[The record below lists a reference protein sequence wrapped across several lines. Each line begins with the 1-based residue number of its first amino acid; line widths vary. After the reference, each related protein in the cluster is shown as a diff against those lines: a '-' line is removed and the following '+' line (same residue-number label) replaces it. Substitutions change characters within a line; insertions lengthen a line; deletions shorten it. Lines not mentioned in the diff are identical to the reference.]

1 MTRGV
6 AATWL
11 AALSAGWVVMAL
23 QLMGGRLLAPVF
35 GQTIH
40 QWGALIGATLA
51 CMTAGYWAGGRWGSG
66 RAQYLPVLL
75 ALGALWAAGTPW
87 LGRDAAAL
95 AEDLAGPLGGA
106 LLAALVLLGPPSF
119 ALAAVS
125 PLCVARLATR
135 GDAASASG
143 TVSALG
149 AIGSIGGTFFGAFL
163 AVPWLGLAGGYAC
176 AAAIATLA
184 AILVGLAPRH
194 ALLALLPLLPAW
206 AAQRDFAAGFVEL
219 HETPYNTILVAD
231 TGEALVLSVNSPE
244 IVQSLHRHD
253 GAPTGAYWDALALAP
268 ALAEAPGAAP
278 RVLFLGVAGGA
289 AVTAAA
295 RIWPAMRAQGV
306 EIDPGITDVARRRFG
321 LAIPVATADARRF
334 VAAPGDA
341 YDAIL
346 IDLYATGQVP
356 VHVATREF
364 FAAVAARLAP
374 GGVVAMN
381 VYGAGQPTLVTAP
394 LAATLGAVFPTV
406 LAADL
411 GDGNTM
417 LLAWAGAVTLAEAR
431 ARLAAYPGTAA
442 LAAALAAP
450 DPAWRAAPVLTD
462 NRSDLE
468 LRAARALSIARAR

>member
-6 AATWL
+6 AGTWL

-51 CMTAGYWAGGRWGSG
+51 CMTAGYWTGGRWGG
-66 RAQYLPVLL
+66 VHRLPWLL

-125 PLCVARLATR
+125 PLCVARLAQG
-135 GDAASASG
+135 GDAGRASG

-149 AIGSIGGTFFGAFL
+149 AVGSIGGTFFGAFL
-163 AVPWLGLAGGYAC
+163 AVPWLGLAGGYAV
-176 AAAIATLA
+176 AAGVAALA
-184 AILVGLAPRH
+184 AVLVGLAPRH
-194 ALLALLPLLPAW
+194 AVLVLLPLLPGW

-219 HETPYNTILVAD
+219 HETPYNTILLAD
-231 TGEALVLSVNSPE
+231 SGEALVLSVNSPE
-244 IVQSLHRHD
+244 VVQSMHRHD

-289 AVTAAA
+289 AVAAA
-295 RIWPAMRAQGV
+295 SRVWPAMRAEGV
-306 EIDPGITDVARRRFG
+306 EIDPGIVDVARRRLG
-321 LAIPVATADARRF
+321 LSIPVAVADARRY
-334 VAAPGDA
+334 VAGPGEA

-356 VHVATREF
+356 VHVATAEF

-381 VYGAGQPTLVTAP
+381 VYGAGMPGEVTAP
-394 LAATLGAVFPTV
+394 LAATLGAAFAAV
-406 LAADL
+406 LAAEL
-411 GDGNTM
+411 EGGNTL
-417 LLAWAGAVTLAEAR
+417 LLAWREPVTPDQAR
-431 ARLAAYPGTAA
+431 ARLARHPGTEA
-442 LAAALAAP
+442 LAAAIGLP
-450 DPAWRAAPVLTD
+450 DPSWRAARVLTD
-462 NRSDLE
+462 DRSDLE
-468 LRAARALSIARAR
+468 LRAARALSSARGR